1 MAEYLAPGVY
11 VEEVERGAA
20 PLGGISTST
29 AGFLGP
35 TERGPTTPRLLTS
48 FSDFRRLYGGYIDES
63 HLPAAVNGFFANG
76 GSRCFLGRIS
86 ATDEVANATVAAED
100 GESSDPVSIDAI
112 GPGGWGE
119 HIAVIVSDAAMQ
131 DEDHPG
137 LFKLTV
143 RYWANPGDAEAA
155 LDGNADPD
163 NENVDVPAPDVEEV
177 YDDLSMNKRDSN
189 YIEKQVNGASALIVV
204 TVEEEGVRPANLVD
218 GDGVPDDPV
227 WLEGSLDGDETV
239 EPEDYAGDDQV
250 DPEQRTGYE
259 GFKQIPEISIMCV
272 PDAEREDA
280 LTEDLIDHC
289 EEMDDR
295 FAIIHAAQTDT
306 NIGELRPPRD
316 TDMAAIYYPW
326 VKARNPET
334 GIVEE
339 IPPGGHIA
347 GIYARSD
354 STHGVHKAPA
364 NEVIRG
370 ITDIQRPVTDGEQE
384 VLNPRGVNCI
394 RSFRGRGIRVW
405 GARTCTSNP
414 SWKYINV
421 RRLFLFLRGSIEQ
434 GTQWVVFEPN
444 NEELWARVEQTI
456 RNFLTDVWEDGALM
470 GTTPDEAFFVT
481 CDRSTMTQSDIENGR
496 LICEIGVAP
505 TRPAEFVIF
514 RISQWTADA
523 S

>member
-20 PLGGISTST
+20 PLAGVSTST

-48 FSDFRRLYGGYIDES
+48 YSDFRRLYGGHIDES

-76 GSRCFLGRIS
+76 GNRCFLGRIS
-86 ATDEVANATVAAED
+86 STDEVAEATLAGAGQDAPDSVT
-100 GESSDPVSIDAI
+100 IDAI

-119 HIAVIVSDAAMQ
+119 RVAVIVSDASMQ

-143 RYWANPGDAEAA
+143 RYWADPEDAEAA
-155 LDGNADPD
+155 VDGDADPD
-163 NENVDVPAPDVEEV
+163 NEDVNVPDPDLEEV
-177 YDDLSMNKRDSN
+177 YDDLSMTKRDSN
-189 YIEKQVNGASALIVV
+189 YIEKQVSGTSALIEV
-204 TVEEEGVRPANLVD
+204 TVEEDGVRPENLVD
-218 GDGVPDDPV
+218 ADGIPDEPT
-227 WLEGSLDGDETV
+227 WLEGSFDGDETV
-239 EPEDYAGDDQV
+239 EPEDYSGDDQI
-250 DPEQRTGYE
+250 DPGERTGYE

-272 PDAEREDA
+272 PDAERGDA

-289 EEMDDR
+289 ENMDDR
-295 FAIIHAAQTDT
+295 FAIIHAGQSDT
-306 NIGELRPPRD
+306 NLQDLRPPRD

-326 VKARNPET
+326 VKARNPDT

-354 STHGVHKAPA
+354 ATHGVHKAPA

-370 ITDIQRPVTDGEQE
+370 ISDIQRPVTDGEQE

-405 GARTCTSNP
+405 GARTCSSNP
-414 SWKYINV
+414 NWKYVNV
-421 RRLFLFLRGSIEQ
+421 RRLFLFLRESIEQ

-456 RNFLTDVWEDGALM
+456 KNFLTDVWEDGALM
-470 GTTPDEAFFVT
+470 GTTPDEAFFVK
-481 CDRSTMTQSDIENGR
+481 CDRTTMTQSDIENGR

-505 TRPAEFVIF
+505 TRPAEFVVF
-514 RISQWTADA
+514 RISQWTADG